1 MGIVSDWVD
10 VAQGQ
15 LDGVAG
21 SIFGEVVSAAG
32 ATVSAMA
39 TLVIVFLGINLVMQ
53 YRPMSAGY
61 VLITVIKLVVIVG
74 IGLRWGQFNTIASAI
89 ISAMNS
95 LGAVMLSG
103 VGPGGTLAGAIDN
116 LFSMIASAANRA
128 LEPLSWMTGAFLSVV
143 IAVGLGLISA
153 IIALALIFASVVLT
167 FYLGI
172 APIFIALSVFET
184 TKDFFSRW
192 LQSTIAYALV
202 PVVLGGVLG
211 GMVRIVKSYMDTLS
225 SGDAGTS
232 IAGFIPFLSILG
244 IMFFIIIMIPQI
256 VSGLTGMMQFSGPLA
271 PVIRT
276 MATLAAANKGLAMTI
291 QKFSG
296 SGGGDVSNPSG
307 AANQQSA
314 NRSATPPISSS
325 PAAKIAARSQKYK

>member
-15 LDGVAG
+15 LDGVAA
-21 SIFGEVVSAAG
+21 SMFGEVVSAAG
-32 ATVSAMA
+32 TTISAMA
-39 TLVIVFLGINLVMQ
+39 TLAIVFLGINLVMQ

-61 VLITVIKLVVIVG
+61 VLATVIKLVVIVW
-74 IGLRWGQFNTIASAI
+74 IGLKWGQFNAIASAI
-89 ISAMNS
+89 TSAMNS

-103 VGPGGTLAGAIDN
+103 VGAGGTLAGAIDT
-116 LFSMIASAANRA
+116 LLSKIATAANAA
-128 LEPLSWMTGAFLSVV
+128 LEPLNWMTGAVLSVV
-143 IAVGLGLISA
+143 IAVGLGLIGA

-172 APIFIALSVFET
+172 APIFIALSMFET

-192 LQSTIAYALV
+192 MQGAISYALV

-211 GMVRIVKSYMDTLS
+211 GMVRIVQSYMNTLS
-225 SGDAGTS
+225 SGDAGAS

-276 MATLAAANKGLAMTI
+276 MATLAAANRGLTMAMN
-291 QKFSG
+291 KFGG
-296 SGGGDVSNPSG
+296 SGGGNGSNPPG
-307 AANQQSA
+307 AANQQPA
-314 NRSATPPISSS
+314 NKSATPPASSS
-325 PAAKIAARSQKYK
+325 PAAKISARSQKYK